1 MEVEMFKKIF
11 RLAILLLL
19 LSGCTSGTFLPE
31 KISHK
36 LFNSSSFT
44 IQNFY
49 SGDITAYGI
58 VLNRDGKSTRQF
70 KRTMQSMWRNGN
82 GIMHE
87 EIAYTDGVTL
97 HRDWCMH
104 MLDQNHFV
112 GVVTDVDGVIQGTQ
126 YGEEIHMI
134 YRPGTDIYSADK
146 LHTVGE
152 ANALFR
158 VSPGENLF
166 SLLTAGSI
174 YSQIKAVRAI
184 NRENI
189 KPAMDRVTYTIADIG
204 PVCQKVRETWHQ
216 KPSEKTILLNHV
228 DLYAINKNVVIE
240 KISIHKRNLEVG
252 EVLASFER
260 SAGH

>member
-1 MEVEMFKKIF
+1 MFTLIF
-11 RLAILLLL
+11 RLVILSLL
-19 LSGCTSGTFLPE
+19 LSGCSSGTYLPE
-31 KISHK
+31 KISPK

-49 SGDITAYGI
+49 TGAITAYGI

-70 KRTMQSMWRNGN
+70 KRTMQSQWKNGN

-87 EIAYTDGVTL
+87 VITYTNGETL

-126 YGEEIHMI
+126 FGEEIHMV
-134 YRPGTDIYSADK
+134 YRPGTDIYSVDK
-146 LHTVGE
+146 LHTSGE

-166 SLLTAGSI
+166 SLLTSGSV
-174 YSQIKAVRAI
+174 YSGIKAIRTI
-184 NRENI
+184 DRENI
-189 KPAMDRVTYTIADIG
+189 KPAMDRTTYTLADIG

-216 KPSEKTILLNHV
+216 KPSEKTLLSNHV

-252 EVLASFER
+252 EVLASFEKK
-260 SAGH
+260 AM